1 MITSIPKIFK
11 NMLDVC
17 KEYGPGV
24 IGYIVVLL
32 LVVVLFVEQERRTTN
47 ILQQQQQTIQTVIQY
62 TIKEHEQTKSEIHKR
77 RYKERIKVAPQINN
91 ILASYID
98 RINTDHIFIGEYH
111 NGEENIATGIPF
123 CKFSMT
129 AEYFTPGHESFINR
143 YTNENITKYNI
154 LPYLLNNH
162 MVKYSVEELRS
173 LDYYL
178 YLQLYSFGVKSIVLC
193 SMSDDENF
201 PMGLIGCVL
210 YEDRDINTFELISCK
225 DEIKKILININKN
238 IK

>member
-1 MITSIPKIFK
+1 MTSITKIFK
-11 NMLDVC
+11 GLLDVC

-24 IGYIVVLL
+24 VGYIVVLL
-32 LVVVLFVEQERRTTN
+32 LVVILFIEQERRTTML
-47 ILQQQQQTIQTVIQY
+47 IEQQQNTIEQVIQH
-62 TIKEHEQTKSEIHKR
+62 TINEHEYNKSEIHKR

-98 RINTDHIFIGEYH
+98 RINADHVFIGEYH

-129 AEYFTPGHESFINR
+129 SEYFKQGHESFINR

-154 LPYLLNNH
+154 LPYLLNSH
-162 MVKYSVEELRS
+162 MVKYSIYELKS

-193 SMSDDENF
+193 SMSDNENF
-201 PMGLIGCVL
+201 PMGFIGCVL

-225 DEIKKILININKN
+225 DEIKKILMNINKT